1 MNKQDFIL
9 LFDRMHP
16 NFFKS
21 EEIRGLPEDEIFEE
35 MLLPLDEFDINI
47 YDKKFGDNV
56 SFGLFNGGFSEL
68 KKAVGRVDG
77 DWVQFF
83 NEDDRIYCG
92 YIDGKVASFCIIDD
106 KGIFG
111 INGRNIRVGASGC
124 VGTLPE
130 YRDKGIG
137 LTMVKNATQI
147 LKDEGFDYGYIHFT
161 YVAKWYE
168 KLGYKT
174 VLRWNRNGVID

>member
-9 LFDRMHP
+9 LFDRIHP

-21 EEIRGLPEDEIFEE
+21 EGIRGMSEDEVFDE

-56 SFGLFNGGFSEL
+56 SFGIYNGDFDEL
-68 KKAVGRVDG
+68 KKAVRKVES

-83 NEDDRIYCG
+83 NEDDRVYCG

-106 KGIFG
+106 KGTYD
-111 INGRNIRVGASGC
+111 INGREVRIGAPGC

-130 YRDKGIG
+130 YRDKGVG
-137 LTMVKNATQI
+137 LTMVKHVTQI
-147 LKDEGFDYGYIHFT
+147 LKEEGFDYGYIHFT
-161 YVAKWYE
+161 YVAPWYA

-174 VLRWNRNGVID
+174 VIRWNKNGIK